1 MNETPVIVYLVEVN
15 KKYVAPVE
23 DHTAEGIASFI
34 SRVQNGEVQRSLKSA
49 PEVENE
55 ERHVKTFV
63 GSNYNRIIL
72 GD

>member
-1 MNETPVIVYLVEVN
+1 MYLVEVN
-15 KKYVAPVE
+15 KKYVAPAE

-34 SRVQNGEVQRSLKSA
+34 ARVESGEVPRTLKSA